1 MSVLRVARLQGIS
14 QSNFEITVPSTH
26 KLIVSGI
33 LKTNAIQNTSG
44 INIWTPDSSGNITL
58 AGNVTT
64 SGNIQASVITATG
77 RVNLPTWTTATRPNS
92 NLVNGIVG
100 YNTEEGV
107 EVYTVSQGWV
117 TLGGGLSQYI
127 VSLWGAGGGGGTP
140 GGWSYGSEGGGGGY
154 AYGELRG
161 IPSGSTLILQV
172 GQGGAVNGSSVGFG
186 GGGQANRTG
195 SDNRYGSNGG
205 GYTAVFLNSV
215 SQANCILMAGG
226 GGGGGS
232 SRAGTGN
239 YGGAG
244 GGSIGQDG
252 NSPYDG
258 KTNYRGRGGTQSAGG
273 SQASSD
279 ADNTNV
285 PGQALLGGTCRV
297 NGYGGAGGGGYWG
310 GSAGGYSESNTMGGG
325 GGGSGFINTTY
336 VRNGVNVQGN
346 YKIPGGTSSTGYPGG
361 SIAYGGD
368 NSGTGRNGYA
378 TIVRSGV
385 TTTYS
390 YSGSNVSIVVP

>member
-1 MSVLRVARLQGIS
+1 MSVLRVAKLQGIT
-14 QSNFEITVPSTH
+14 QSNFEITVPSSH

-33 LKTNAIQNTSG
+33 LRTNSIQNSSG
-44 INIWTPDSSGNITL
+44 VNIWTPDNSGNLTI

-64 SGNIQASVITATG
+64 AGNIQASVVTSTG
-77 RVNLPTWTTATRPNS
+77 RVNLPTWTTATRPTS
-92 NLVNGIVG
+92 NLVNGIIG

-107 EVYTVSQGWV
+107 EVYTQSQGWV
-117 TLGGGLSQYI
+117 TLGAGLSQYI
-127 VSLWGAGGGGGTP
+127 VYLWGAGGGGGTV

-154 AYGELRG
+154 AYGEIRG
-161 IPSGSTLILQV
+161 VPSGSTLILQV
-172 GQGGAVNGSSVGFG
+172 GQGGVVNGSSLGFG
-186 GGGQANRTG
+186 GGGAANRTG

-205 GYTAVFLNSV
+205 GYTGIFLNSV
-215 SQANCILMAGG
+215 SQANCILLAGG

-244 GGSIGQDG
+244 GGNTAQDG

-258 KTNYRGRGGTQSAGG
+258 KTAYRGRGGGPSAGG

-279 ADNTNV
+279 ADNTNF
-285 PGQALLGGTCRV
+285 PAAALVGGTCRV

-325 GGGSGFINTTY
+325 GGGSGFVNSTY
-336 VRNGVNVQGN
+336 VRNGLNLQGN
-346 YKIPGGTSSTGYPGG
+346 YKTPAGTTVANYPGN
-361 SIAYGGD
+361 SIAFGGD

-378 TIVRSGV
+378 IIVRNGV
-385 TTTYS
+385 STPYS
-390 YSGSNVSIVVP
+390 YSGNNISITVP